1 MSARDND
8 LIVLDRL
15 LNRADSEAVPHILAA
30 ARAARYLWQCANAV
44 CGAHNGR
51 GQRYCTG
58 CGWGSKGRPVGDITP
73 SNYEVP
79 KRKWAALRQALTGHF
94 AQGEQRPDAVV
105 FDYRDGPG
113 WRGAQVTAM
122 YGGRAEPIEGGFRD
136 RDRFE
141 AIGRALDGL
150 TRFEKPGHY
159 EHMRIVLS
167 A

>member
-15 LNRADSEAVPHILAA
+15 LNRADSEVVPHILAA

-58 CGWGSKGRPVGDITP
+58 CGWGSNGRPVGDITP

-94 AQGEQRPDAVV
+94 AQDERRPDAVV

-150 TRFEKPGHY
+150 TRFEKPGYY